1 MKPLRIIYRKKE
13 SDYFMGT
20 KPRVLVAMSGGVD
33 SSLAAALL
41 VEQGYDVIG
50 ATMQIWD
57 KDIPEDDAEN
67 RGCCSLSAIDDARKV
82 ADTIGIPYYVLN
94 FRDLFQETVVEYFIR
109 EYGAGK
115 TPNPCIACNRF
126 VKFEGLLQKALA
138 LGAEY
143 VATGHYAQIGYDEKQ
158 GRHTLSKGVDHTK
171 DQSYALYHLN
181 QNTLKHFLMPLGN
194 YTKVKTRQ
202 LAADLKLSVANK
214 PESQEIC
221 FVPDDDYKRFLAER
235 SPGALK
241 PGDILDVH
249 GNILGKHQGV
259 PLYTIGQR
267 KGLGIATG
275 TPLYVAELNYEK
287 NQVIVGSNQD
297 VFASELIAGDLN
309 FITMDALKQ
318 PITVSAKIRYGL
330 REGMATVTP
339 LDDGQRVHVAFDEP
353 QRAITPGQ
361 SVVFYDG
368 DLVIGGGMIIQSI
381 R

>member
-1 MKPLRIIYRKKE
+1 
-13 SDYFMGT
+13 MGT

-33 SSLAAALL
+33 SSLTAALL

-57 KDIPEDDAEN
+57 KEVPADDTQN
-67 RGCCSLSAIDDARKV
+67 RGCCSLSAVDDARNV
-82 ADTIGIPYYVLN
+82 AEKIGIPYYVLN
-94 FRDLFQETVVEYFIR
+94 FRDMFQQTVIDYFIR

-138 LGAEY
+138 LGATY
-143 VATGHYAQIGYDEKQ
+143 VATGHYAQIGYDSTLK
-158 GRHTLSKGVDHTK
+158 RHTLRKGIDHTK

-181 QNTLKHFLMPLGN
+181 QNTLQHFLMPLGS
-194 YTKVKTRQ
+194 YTKVKTRA
-202 LAADLKLSVANK
+202 LANELGLSVANK

-221 FVPDDDYKRFLAER
+221 FIPDDDYKRFLAEK
-235 SPGALK
+235 SPESLK
-241 PGDILDVH
+241 AGDIVDVH
-249 GNILGKHQGV
+249 GNVLGKHQGV

-267 KGLGIATG
+267 KGLGIAIG
-275 TPLYVAELNYEK
+275 KPLYVVEMNYDK
-287 NQVIVGSNQD
+287 NQIVVGCDQD

-309 FITMDALKQ
+309 FISIDALDA
-318 PITVSAKIRYGL
+318 PMTVSAKIRYGS
-330 REGMATVTP
+330 REGVATVTP
-339 LDDGQRVHVAFDEP
+339 LDNGQVHVKFDEP

-368 DLVIGGGMIIQSI
+368 DMVIGGGIIIKSV

>member
-1 MKPLRIIYRKKE
+1 MKPLRTIYRKKE
-13 SDYFMGT
+13 SDFFMGT

-57 KDIPEDDAEN
+57 KDVREDDAEN
-67 RGCCSLSAIDDARKV
+67 RGCCSLRAVDDARRV
-82 ADTIGIPYYVLN
+82 AEKIGIPYYVLN
-94 FRDLFQETVVEYFIR
+94 FRDMFKKTVIDYFIH

-143 VATGHYAQIGYDEKQ
+143 VATGHYARINYDEKL
-158 GRHTLSKGVDHTK
+158 GKYTLSKGIDQTK

-181 QNTLKHFLMPLGN
+181 QDTLKHFLMPLGD
-194 YTKVKTRQ
+194 YTKVRTRE
-202 LAADLKLSVANK
+202 LAAEFGLSVANK

-221 FVPDDDYKRFLAER
+221 FVPNDDYKSFLTEK
-235 SPGALK
+235 SPNALK
-241 PGDILDVH
+241 SGDIVDMQ
-249 GNILGKHQGV
+249 GNILGKHQGL

-275 TPLYVAELNYEK
+275 KPLYVVELNYEG
-287 NQVIVGSNQD
+287 NQVVVGSDQD
-297 VFASELIAGDLN
+297 VFGSELIATDLN
-309 FITMDALKQ
+309 FITIDTLEEAM
-318 PITVSAKIRYGL
+318 TVSAKIRYGS
-330 REGMATVTP
+330 REGIAIVTP
-339 LDDGQRVHVAFDEP
+339 LGGGMVNVKFNEP

-368 DLVIGGGMIIQSI
+368 DMVIGGGIIIKSV
-381 R
+381 

>member
-1 MKPLRIIYRKKE
+1 
-13 SDYFMGT
+13 MGT

-33 SSLAAALL
+33 SSLTAALL

-57 KDIPEDDAEN
+57 KDVRSDDVEN
-67 RGCCSLSAIDDARKV
+67 RGCCSLSAINDARRV
-82 ADTIGIPYYVLN
+82 AEKIGIPYYVLN
-94 FRDLFQETVVEYFIR
+94 FRDMFQKTVVEYFIR
-109 EYGAGK
+109 EYGEGK

-126 VKFEGLLQKALA
+126 VKFDGLLQKALA

-143 VATGHYAQIGYDEKQ
+143 VATGHYARIAYDDKL

-181 QNTLKHFLMPLGN
+181 QETLKHFLMPLGD
-194 YTKVKTRQ
+194 YTKVKTRE
-202 LAADLKLSVANK
+202 LAADFGLAVANK
-214 PESQEIC
+214 PDSQELC
-221 FVPDDDYKRFLAER
+221 FVPNDDYKNFLHEK
-235 SPGALK
+235 SPAALK
-241 PGDILDVH
+241 PGAIVDLQ
-249 GNILGKHQGV
+249 GNILGKHQGL

-267 KGLGIATG
+267 KGLGFATG
-275 TPLYVAELNYEK
+275 KPLYVVELNYDS

-297 VFASELIAGDLN
+297 VFGSELIAGDLN
-309 FITMDALKQ
+309 LISIDKIDKPM
-318 PITVSAKIRYGL
+318 IVSGKIRYGS
-330 REGMATVTP
+330 REGVATVTP
-339 LDDGQRVHVAFDEP
+339 LGGGLVNVKFNEP

-368 DLVIGGGMIIQSI
+368 DMVIGGGIIIKSV

>member
-1 MKPLRIIYRKKE
+1 MA
-13 SDYFMGT
+13 T

-33 SSLAAALL
+33 SSLTAALL

-57 KDIPEDDAEN
+57 RNVPEDDTEN
-67 RGCCSLSAIDDARKV
+67 RGCCSLSAIDDARQV
-82 ADTIGIPYYVLN
+82 AEKIGIPYYVLN
-94 FRDLFQETVVEYFIR
+94 FRDMFQETVVEYFIR

-126 VKFEGLLQKALA
+126 VKFDGLLKKALA
-138 LGAEY
+138 LGAQY
-143 VATGHYAQIGYDEKQ
+143 VATGHYARIAYNDKL

-181 QNTLKHFLMPLGN
+181 QDTLKYFLMPLGE

-202 LAADLKLSVANK
+202 LAAEFGLAVANK
-214 PESQEIC
+214 PDSQELC
-221 FVPDDDYKRFLAER
+221 FVPNDDYKSFLHEK
-235 SPGALK
+235 SPSALK
-241 PGDILDVH
+241 SGDIVDIQ
-249 GNILGKHQGV
+249 GNILGKHQGL

-267 KGLGIATG
+267 KGLGFATG
-275 TPLYVAELNYEK
+275 KPLYVVELNYEA
-287 NQVIVGSNQD
+287 NQVVVGDNQD
-297 VFASELIAGDLN
+297 VFGSELIAGDLN
-309 FITMDALKQ
+309 LISIDAIDK
-318 PITVSAKIRYGL
+318 IMTVSAKIRYGS
-330 REGMATVTP
+330 REGVAIVTP
-339 LDDGQRVHVAFDEP
+339 LGDGLVNVKFNEP

-368 DLVIGGGMIIQSI
+368 DMVIGGGIIIKSV

>member
-1 MKPLRIIYRKKE
+1 
-13 SDYFMGT
+13 MGT

-57 KDIPEDDAEN
+57 KDVPEDDAEN
-67 RGCCSLSAIDDARKV
+67 RGCCSLSAIDDARRV
-82 ADTIGIPYYVLN
+82 AEKIGIPYYVLN
-94 FRDLFQETVVEYFIR
+94 FRDMFQETVVGYFIR

-126 VKFEGLLQKALA
+126 VKFEGLLQKALT
-138 LGAEY
+138 LGADY
-143 VATGHYAQIGYDEKQ
+143 VATGHYARIAYNEKM
-158 GRHTLSKGVDHTK
+158 GRYTLSKGVDHTK

-181 QNTLKHFLMPLGN
+181 QDTLKQFLMPLGDF
-194 YTKVKTRQ
+194 TKVRTREM
-202 LAADLKLSVANK
+202 AAELNLSVANK

-221 FVPDDDYKRFLAER
+221 FVPNDDYKSFLAEK
-235 SPGALK
+235 SPNALK
-241 PGDILDVH
+241 PGQIVDVH
-249 GNILGKHQGV
+249 GQVLGKHQGL

-275 TPLYVAELNYEK
+275 KPLYVVELDYEG
-287 NQVIVGSNQD
+287 NQVVVGSDQD

-309 FITMDALKQ
+309 FITIDTLEQ
-318 PITVSAKIRYGL
+318 PMTVSAKIRYGSK
-330 REGMATVTP
+330 EGMALITP
-339 LDDGQRVHVAFDEP
+339 LEGKRVHVKFEEP
-353 QRAITPGQ
+353 QRAVTPGQ

-368 DLVIGGGMIIQSI
+368 DMVIGGGIITKSI

>member
-1 MKPLRIIYRKKE
+1 
-13 SDYFMGT
+13 MGT

-57 KDIPEDDAEN
+57 KDVPEDDAEN
-67 RGCCSLSAIDDARKV
+67 RGCCSLKAIDDARAV
-82 ADTIGIPYYVLN
+82 AEKIGIPYYVLN
-94 FRDLFQETVVEYFIR
+94 FRDMFQETVVEYFIR

-115 TPNPCIACNRF
+115 TPNPCIACNRY

-143 VATGHYAQIGYDEKQ
+143 VATGHYARIAYDDKL
-158 GRHTLSKGVDHTK
+158 GKYTLSKGADASK

-181 QNTLKHFLMPLGN
+181 QESLQHFMMPLGN
-194 YTKVKTRQ
+194 YTKVRTRE
-202 LAADLKLSVANK
+202 LAAEFGLSVANK
-214 PESQEIC
+214 PDSQEIC
-221 FVPDDDYKRFLAER
+221 FVPNDDYKSFLTEK
-235 SPGALK
+235 SPAALK
-241 PGDILDVH
+241 PGHIVDTE
-249 GNILGKHQGV
+249 GNILGKHQGL

-275 TPLYVAELNYEK
+275 KPLYVVELNYEN
-287 NQVIVGSNQD
+287 NQVVVGSDQD
-297 VFASELIAGDLN
+297 VFGSELIAGDLN
-309 FITMDALKQ
+309 FITIDSLEEPMA
-318 PITVSAKIRYGL
+318 VAAKIRYGS
-330 REGMATVTP
+330 REGAAIVTP
-339 LDDGQRVHVAFDEP
+339 LSGGMVNVKFNEP

-368 DLVIGGGMIIQSI
+368 DMVIGGGIIIKSV